1 MSADL
6 LLRVDRLANRPQH
19 VVEDTLRYMFRDL
32 AVSPGGIIVY
42 PGSRTAEAFRTG
54 FVKFDNLI
62 DLQSATSRVQR
73 MGMLAQESTIG
84 ELVTFH
90 KMQEEHSD
98 NVSMARPLSKP
109 PRPPMSARGVL
120 QGSRVRSAI
129 TSAQSTRN
137 SNTRPS
143 SSARVPALT
152 ARGHSTSLA
161 ARPNTASSGAAR
173 PLRPQTAPTA
183 SESPFQL
190 INEWQQQIIR
200 PGTTAIPRVRV
211 RYRTGEEKP

>member
-1 MSADL
+1 
-6 LLRVDRLANRPQH
+6 
-19 VVEDTLRYMFRDL
+19 
-32 AVSPGGIIVY
+32 
-42 PGSRTAEAFRTG
+42 
-54 FVKFDNLI
+54 
-62 DLQSATSRVQR
+62 
-73 MGMLAQESTIG
+73 MGMLAQESTID
-84 ELVTFH
+84 ELATFH
-90 KMQEEHSD
+90 MMQEEHPD

-120 QGSRVRSAI
+120 QGSRVRSAF

-137 SNTRPS
+137 SSTRPS

-161 ARPNTASSGAAR
+161 PRPNTASSGAAR